1 MSNNIIIFRT
11 ISYLN
16 QITGKNYNQTSF
28 ANNTDMCNLIEQG
41 YDYQD
46 FKRVIDNKWKQWKGT
61 AYEQYVRPSTLFGNK
76 FEPTNEHFEDFATDL
91 GWRYRGRY
99 LSNNQLKYSLDAP
112 KGYLPRAFLDGPVWG
127 NFIAYF
133 DGCKIK

>member
-1 MSNNIIIFRT
+1 MHVPLCRR
-11 ISYLN
+11 IS
-16 QITGKNYNQTSF
+16 IRKHHSSKGTGTSIKIWQTQS
-28 ANNTDMCNLIEQG
+28 QG
-41 YDYQD
+41 RFGFSAQAQ
-46 FKRVIDNKWKQWKGT
+46 KWK
-61 AYEQYVRPSTLFGNK
+61 SLFGNK